1 MCLLDVLKN
10 DTRTVSMG
18 TSSKLLHG
26 AREKTINNGVY
37 VKGII
42 KGGEDDCYGII
53 QHIYELEYNAL
64 SYPKKVVV
72 FYCDWFDP
80 SRKRYM
86 SGSKIYCCG
95 YLNGCKI

>member
-53 QHIYELEYNAL
+53 QHIYELEYNTL
-64 SYPKKVVV
+64 SYHKKVVV
-72 FYCDWFDP
+72 FYCDFFYP
-80 SRKRYM
+80 SRKGTRVD
-86 SGSKIYCCG
+86 SKYNVVDI
-95 YLNGCKI
+95 